1 MDKGQRKNDQ
11 EIFRDKIFIKIVI
24 KCFAQKGKNEL
35 TNEFLACARTRCQL
49 SVLKLLFTKIY
60 DQKIA

>member
-1 MDKGQRKNDQ
+1 MFCS
-11 EIFRDKIFIKIVI
+11 EE
-24 KCFAQKGKNEL
+24 KNEL
-35 TNEFLACARTRCQL
+35 TNEFLACARTRCRF